1 MTMLRLAFHTFGI
14 FAFVFFLTVF
24 ANAQAS
30 RTWVSGVGDDIN
42 PCSRTAPCKTFAG
55 AISKTAK
62 NGEINCLDGGGF
74 GAVTITKSITID
86 CTEASS
92 SILAAGVNGVIVNI
106 TDPLDTL
113 KTVRIRGI
121 SINGIGT
128 GINGIRVLSANAV
141 YIEDVIIDGFAQHGI
156 SVETTAGLLDIVI
169 KEATVSNNAGN
180 GFNTFVTGSGSGLL
194 SVNRSTFS
202 GNNIGFNLS
211 QAVKSAFD
219 NSIVNGNNTGV
230 WVNFGSLLMTN
241 CQISNNGIGVRGDNG
256 GTIHM
261 SANSITGNNTG
272 LMGTNLL
279 SFGDNT
285 VAGNIANGAFT
296 GAVPKS

>member
-1 MTMLRLAFHTFGI
+1 MTKLRFTFHAFGI
-14 FAFVFFLTVF
+14 FAFVLLI
-24 ANAQAS
+24 AASADAQAT
-30 RTWVSGVGDDIN
+30 RTWVSGVGDDVN

-74 GAVTITKSITID
+74 GTVTITKSITID

-92 SILAAGVNGVIVNI
+92 SILASGTNGVIVNI

-113 KTVRIRGI
+113 KTVRLRGI

-128 GINGIRVLSANAV
+128 GVNGIRILAGNGV
-141 YIEDVIIDGFAQHGI
+141 YIEDVIIDGFSQHGI
-156 SVETTAGLLDIVI
+156 SVETTTGQLDIVI
-169 KEATVSNNAGN
+169 KEATVTNNAGN

-211 QAVKSAFD
+211 QAVKSAFED
-219 NSIVNGNNTGV
+219 SIVNGNNTGV
-230 WVNFGSLLMTN
+230 WVNIGSLLMAN
-241 CQISNNGIGVRGDNG
+241 CQISNNGIGVRADTG

-285 VAGNIANGAFT
+285 VAGNISNGVFT
-296 GAVPKS
+296 GTVPKS